1 MIQAW
6 LLRQLPWVILS
17 AVILGSGFAAGWWL
31 KEQGRKEMRPV
42 IERLESDL
50 ASERA
55 ARQRNEDALNAYQQE
70 LDLLRSRPRPTSP
83 VRLCVTPSVREASA
97 PAGGSDGAAPASGSD
112 TGSAGTDLV
121 AGADI
126 GVPLRNLAYRCDAE
140 NAKLRALQDWVRGL
154 E

>member
-17 AVILGSGFAAGWWL
+17 AVILGSGFAASWWL

-70 LDLLRSRPRPTSP
+70 LDLLRNRPRPTSP
-83 VRLCVTPSVREASA
+83 VRLCVTPSVRETPTAAGSA
-97 PAGGSDGAAPASGSD
+97 DGAAPASRSD
-112 TGSAGTDLV
+112 ARSAGVDLV
-121 AGADI
+121 AGPDI

-140 NAKLRALQDWVRGL
+140 NAKLRALQDWIRGL